1 MAVAFFI
8 VAHSDDWFLFMGNAG
23 VDAVGD
29 GHNGNTICF
38 VYVTASNAI
47 DGMEAAKGTKVR
59 LRHEAGLRIR
69 ENATIAT
76 ALSMFGKKANFP
88 AGFPIVET
96 DDVLFDVKE
105 VNGREIAYYEV
116 LNTHHYCLRLADGG
130 VGGDGV
136 AWTGNQS
143 LRRLRAGL
151 TPLSAQGDIPALY
164 DDWNELTDTLRAIF
178 DGEAAGQ
185 HCWLNYLDP
194 VDAAKPFPDGH
205 SDHQHVGLAVQDAT
219 AGAANY
225 ESALFRG
232 YTIRL
237 AAENLDNNEK
247 KEKRALINAWD
258 DVQKTRG
265 LYDTIQQ
272 GAYLDWATR
281 QYRA

>member
-29 GHNGNTICF
+29 GQNGNTICF

-47 DGMEAAKGTKVR
+47 DGTGALKGTKVR
-59 LRHEAGLRIR
+59 LRHEAGLRLR
-69 ENATIAT
+69 ENATIAA
-76 ALSMFGKKANFP
+76 ALSMFKKKEDFPPGFP
-88 AGFPIVET
+88 AV
-96 DDVLFDVKE
+96 DAADVLFDVKE
-105 VNGREIAYYEV
+105 INGHEIAYYEV
-116 LNTHHYCLRLADGG
+116 FNTRHYCLRLADGG
-130 VGGDGV
+130 VAGDGV

-143 LRRLRAGL
+143 LQRLRNGL
-151 TPLSAQGDIPALY
+151 TSLSAQGDIPALY
-164 DDWNELTDTLRAIF
+164 ADWNDLTDTLRAIF
-178 DGEAAGQ
+178 DGETAGQ
-185 HCWLNYLDP
+185 QCWLNYLDP

-205 SDHQHVGLAVQDAT
+205 SDHRHVGLAVQDAT

-225 ESALFRG
+225 DHALFRG

-237 AAENLDNNEK
+237 DAENLDNEEK
-247 KEKRALINAWD
+247 KDKRALINAWD

-265 LYDTIQQ
+265 MYDTIQQ
-272 GAYLDWATR
+272 GAYLDWAKR